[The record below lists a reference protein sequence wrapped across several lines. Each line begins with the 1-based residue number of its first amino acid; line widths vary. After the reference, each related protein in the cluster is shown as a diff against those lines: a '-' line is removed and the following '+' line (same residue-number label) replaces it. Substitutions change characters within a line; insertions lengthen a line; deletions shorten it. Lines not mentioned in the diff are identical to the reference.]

1 MLFLVLTLT
10 TRADDD
16 NRKATWIPC
25 VDCLDAQRFDPD
37 DAMASVETGQRVTE
51 RLLKRADDDVESAC
65 LTNKATL
72 LDSISKLT
80 DEAVDQAL
88 ALPEDPRAFHP
99 HVTIGRCHRP
109 VRFPR
114 ELADVPALGSFAV
127 EEFSLFESTLGPTAV
142 HTPIARFALSNVTQS
157 SP

>member
-80 DEAVDQAL
+80 DEAVDRMFAAVDADRPYLLKVAETDVATYVSHAL
-88 ALPEDPRAFHP
+88 TLTADARA
-99 HVTIGRCHRP
+99 C
-109 VRFPR
+109 
-114 ELADVPALGSFAV
+114 
-127 EEFSLFESTLGPTAV
+127 
-142 HTPIARFALSNVTQS
+142 AR
-157 SP
+157 

>member
-37 DAMASVETGQRVTE
+37 DAMASVETGQRITE

-80 DEAVDQAL
+80 DEAVDRMFAAVDADRPYLLKVAETDVATYVSHAL
-88 ALPEDPRAFHP
+88 TLTADARA
-99 HVTIGRCHRP
+99 C
-109 VRFPR
+109 
-114 ELADVPALGSFAV
+114 
-127 EEFSLFESTLGPTAV
+127 
-142 HTPIARFALSNVTQS
+142 AR
-157 SP
+157 

>member
-37 DAMASVETGQRVTE
+37 DAMASVETGQRITE

-80 DEAVDQAL
+80 DEAVDRMFA
-88 ALPEDPRAFHP
+88 AVDAD
-99 HVTIGRCHRP
+99 RP
-109 VRFPR
+109 YLLKVA
-114 ELADVPALGSFAV
+114 E
-127 EEFSLFESTLGPTAV
+127 T
-142 HTPIARFALSNVTQS
+142 
-157 SP
+157 

>member
-37 DAMASVETGQRVTE
+37 DAMASVETGQRITE

-80 DEAVDQAL
+80 DEAVDRMFAAVDADRPYLLKVAETDVATYVSHAL
-88 ALPEDPRAFHP
+88 TLTADARAC
-99 HVTIGRCHRP
+99 R
-109 VRFPR
+109 
-114 ELADVPALGSFAV
+114 
-127 EEFSLFESTLGPTAV
+127 
-142 HTPIARFALSNVTQS
+142 N
-157 SP
+157 